1 MFCSAYYVYYL
12 YSTPETAKRFVCL
25 QIAVLVTTGP
35 QDMHQPLSTPLADAA
50 AELQNA
56 GVDVYSVGIGPNVVL
71 SELEAV
77 ASRPEYVFKAQTASL
92 PIISSQLTDMI
103 HQGKLFHHL

>member
-1 MFCSAYYVYYL
+1 MFCSSFHVHCL
-12 YSTPETAKRFVCL
+12 YCTPETAKRFFCL
-25 QIAVLVTTGP
+25 QIALLVTTGP

-56 GVDVYSVGIGPNVVL
+56 GVDVYSVGIGPNVVP

-77 ASRPEYVFKAQTASL
+77 ASRPEYVFKVQADSL

-103 HQGKLFHHL
+103 RQGA